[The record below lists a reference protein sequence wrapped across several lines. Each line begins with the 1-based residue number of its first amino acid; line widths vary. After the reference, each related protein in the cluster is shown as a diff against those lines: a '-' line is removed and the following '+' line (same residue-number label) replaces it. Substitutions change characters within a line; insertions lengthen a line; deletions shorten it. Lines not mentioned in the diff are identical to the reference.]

1 MLIVDLIKQEWKK
14 SIRSRGFYKNIVANL
29 FLGIFAVYIIVVFLF
44 LGFSLNSIL
53 EKVSTSLT
61 PMEIV
66 NGAMFYLILGA
77 LTIRFLLQQ
86 LNTFNLPLYQTLPIK
101 RSTLVNFI
109 LIKPIFAPINYFTLL
124 VIMPFAIKSV
134 AGYYSGIIAFRF
146 VLSFVFIIWFDSLT
160 AAFLKRK
167 FGSSV
172 FAFLAIFIVFA
183 SIAALEYF
191 KLFSFFVV
199 SQKCFGWIIL
209 NRFGLFIPLVAV
221 ILAFGWNKRF
231 FYKNFY
237 PEQFNQKL
245 KGAKISTA
253 DFSFLNRFGIVGELI
268 SLQIKLMLRHK
279 RTRTILLTSAIFLF
293 YGLLFYTHHSN
304 GDGMLFFI
312 AVFMTGILM
321 LMYGQWAI
329 SWDSNHFDS
338 LMTKNIPV
346 RSYVTANYYLMMA
359 FNILCFVLTT
369 PYFLFGSKII
379 YMHIAAFFFNSGVNV
394 FLLLFFSTFNT
405 KRVDLSRSSAMNY
418 QGTTYKSFLIVLPIM
433 FLPMLLV
440 GILSWVASLS
450 VALWTVSILG
460 LTGILLRKPLITVCI
475 NQFNSRK
482 YKLAEGF
489 REQE

>member
-1 MLIVDLIKQEWKK
+1 MLILDLIKQEWKK
-14 SIRSRGFYKNIVANL
+14 SIRSRGFYKNMVANL
-29 FLGIFAVYIIVVFLF
+29 FLGIFALYIIIVFLF
-44 LGFSLNSIL
+44 LGFSLNSML
-53 EKVSTSLT
+53 EKAQTSLS
-61 PMEIV
+61 PMEMV

-77 LTIRFLLQQ
+77 LTIRFIMQQ

-101 RSTLVNFI
+101 RSALVNF
-109 LIKPIFAPINYFTLL
+109 LLLKPIFAPINYFTLL
-124 VIMPFAIKSV
+124 VVIPFAVKSV
-134 AGYYSGIIAFRF
+134 AGYYSGFIAFRF
-146 VLSFVFIIWFDSLT
+146 VVSFVFIIWFDSLT

-167 FGSSV
+167 FGSSIL
-172 FAFLAIFIVFA
+172 AFLSILIVLA
-183 SIAALEYF
+183 SIAALEYL
-191 KLFSFFVV
+191 KLFSLFAV
-199 SQKCFGWIIL
+199 SKTVFGFIIL
-209 NRFGLFIPLVAV
+209 NPFGMLIPLAAA
-221 ILAFGWNKRF
+221 ILAFGLNKRF
-231 FYKNFY
+231 FFQNYY
-237 PEQFNQKL
+237 PERFNQKL
-245 KGAKISTA
+245 KGAKVSTA
-253 DFSFLNRFGIVGELI
+253 DFSFLNRFGIIGELI

-279 RTRTILLTSAIFLF
+279 RTRTILLTSAVFLF

-321 LMYGQWAI
+321 LMYGQWAV

-346 RSYVTANYYLMMA
+346 RSYITANYYLMMA

-379 YMHIAAFFFNSGVNV
+379 YMHIAAFFFNSGVNI

-440 GILSWVASLS
+440 SILSWVASLS
-450 VALWTVSILG
+450 VALWTVSLLG